1 MGLHNIKDCG
11 SKNSCEV
18 CTSNRHHT
26 SLHPDD
32 EKCDDKVV
40 SNKLVHINESNE
52 CGCSSG
58 NQDNNGSDKFNRPS
72 CSSETFNSY
81 HVNGKSESV
90 SQVLLGTIQ
99 AQIESVDGIMI
110 PVRAVLDPGSQ
121 ISAINF
127 RLVKRLGLKIDP
139 INISIFGIGE
149 TNAKPLGMVNCILN
163 QAWVHSKYGVSHC
176 LI

>member
-1 MGLHNIKDCG
+1 M
-11 SKNSCEV
+11 
-18 CTSNRHHT
+18 
-26 SLHPDD
+26 
-32 EKCDDKVV
+32 
-40 SNKLVHINESNE
+40 
-52 CGCSSG
+52 
-58 NQDNNGSDKFNRPS
+58 
-72 CSSETFNSY
+72 
-81 HVNGKSESV
+81 NGKSDSV

-139 INISIFGIGE
+139 INISISGIGE